1 MTKIRKAIKSRIVL
15 LAVIFGLATSFTLVV
30 RAGDHGDAWAN
41 KKSAWLTLTPAEHGQ
56 VTDFAEDYK
65 SYLNIA
71 RTAEGST
78 REMIRRAKAAGF
90 TEFTNAAQVKP
101 GARLIIPDR
110 DRALILAVIGSE
122 PMVQSS
128 RVVGTHHDS
137 PHIDLKGR
145 PIYPASGFALFKT
158 IYYGGIK
165 KYQWANV
172 PLALVGRIDTA
183 DGRTIDVSVGLDA
196 GDPVFV
202 IPDNA
207 PHSDSELRSRTY
219 TNVLQGEELDP
230 VAGSIPGEED
240 SVAEEVVKQLTST
253 YKIKEEDLVSAELA
267 LVPAAHPA
275 DVGLDRGLVGA
286 YGQDDRLSS
295 FCAVRAIE
303 DLKGTPRRTA
313 MAYLSN
319 FEEEGSVNN
328 TGARSQFL
336 NSTFAELVSAQRGS
350 AYNDVDL
357 RRALYN
363 AQVISA
369 DTNDGIN
376 PVFPGTQEPS
386 NAARLGFGVAIKLYG
401 GGFNAPSEYIAQIR
415 GLMDGNNIPWQTQT
429 PKVDVG
435 GGGTIGGYMSAQDME
450 VIDFGV
456 PLLSMHSPFEMSSK
470 VDVWSFYRAMS
481 AFYAQP

>member
-1 MTKIRKAIKSRIVL
+1 MIKHRLVL
-15 LAVIFGLATSFTLVV
+15 LLVILGLAGGVTL
-30 RAGDHGDAWAN
+30 RMFADSEGDAWAN
-41 KKSAWLTLTPAEHGQ
+41 KKSAWLMLTPAERSQ
-56 VTDFAEDYK
+56 VTDFAEDFK
-65 SYLNIA
+65 SYLNVA

-78 REMIRRAKAAGF
+78 REMVRRAKGAGF
-90 TEFTNAAQVKP
+90 AEFSNAVQVKP

-110 DRALILAVIGSE
+110 SRALILAVIGSE
-122 PMVQSS
+122 PIVEGS

-145 PIYPASGFALFKT
+145 PIYPAGGFALFKT

-165 KYQWANV
+165 KYQWANI
-172 PLALVGRIDTA
+172 PLALVGRIDTT
-183 DGRTIDVSVGLDA
+183 DGRTVDVSVGLSP

-207 PHSDSELRSRTY
+207 PHSDSELRNRSY

-230 VAGSIPGEED
+230 VAGSVPGEKD
-240 SVAEEVVKQLTST
+240 SVAVEVVKLLTAT

-295 FCAVRAIE
+295 FCAVRALE
-303 DLKGTPRRTA
+303 DLKGTPPQTA
-313 MAYLSN
+313 LAYLSN

-328 TGARSQFL
+328 TGAGSQFL
-336 NSTFAELVSAQRGS
+336 NSTFAQLVSAQRGS
-350 AYNDVDL
+350 TYNDLDL
-357 RRALYN
+357 RQALHN
-363 AQVISA
+363 SQVISA

-376 PVFPGTQEPS
+376 PIFPGTEEPS
-386 NAARLGFGVAIKLYG
+386 NAARLGYGVAIKLYG
-401 GGFNAPSEYIAQIR
+401 GGFNAPSEYIARIR
-415 GLMDGNNIPWQTQT
+415 ALMDRNNIPWQTQT

-435 GGGTIGGYMSAQDME
+435 GGGTIGHFMSREDME
-450 VIDFGV
+450 VIDMGV
-456 PLLSMHSPFEMSSK
+456 PLLSMHAPFEMSSK
-470 VDVWSFYRAMS
+470 VDLWNFYRTIS